1 MADYYA
7 RLLSWYTKGGF
18 TDELGKKHE
27 SGYHYPVAFW
37 EVLNEI
43 DFEHNFSPE
52 MYTKYYDAVVTEMHK
67 VSPETKFVGLS
78 MAMPSLNPNHFEYFL
93 NHANH
98 APGVPLDYISYHFYA
113 VPTVDQSPEV
123 QQFTFFAQADG
134 FLNTVRYIE
143 TIRKRLSPETKTMV
157 NEIGAISADDLT
169 QGEPGHVTQPI
180 PNSYWSLTGA
190 MYAYIFGEFTKMGI
204 DVAGESQLVGYPTQF
219 PSVSEVDWKDGS
231 PNPRLRVLQL
241 LHDNFGPGD
250 KVVDTDTTLF
260 TASPFIYSL
269 PVVTKD
275 GKKRILLVNKRD
287 RPFQVT
293 VPGISGGQLVYVD
306 QISGFSPPATA
317 KVSSDTLTLTGYSVA
332 AITLP

>member
-1 MADYYA
+1 
-7 RLLSWYTKGGF
+7 
-18 TDELGKKHE
+18 
-27 SGYHYPVAFW
+27 
-37 EVLNEI
+37 
-43 DFEHNFSPE
+43 
-52 MYTKYYDAVVTEMHK
+52 
-67 VSPETKFVGLS
+67 
-78 MAMPSLNPNHFEYFL
+78 
-93 NHANH
+93 
-98 APGVPLDYISYHFYA
+98 
-113 VPTVDQSPEV
+113 
-123 QQFTFFAQADG
+123 
-134 FLNTVRYIE
+134 
-143 TIRKRLSPETKTMV
+143 MV

-250 KVVDTDTTLF
+250 KVVEVDGTIF

-293 VPGISGGQLVYVD
+293 IPGISGGQQVYVD
-306 QISGFSPPATA
+306 QTSGFGPVGSA
-317 KVSSDTLTLTGYSVA
+317 KVASDTDTLNGFSVTA
-332 AITLP
+332 VTRYRNGPPTEWVRNSDAKR

>member
-1 MADYYA
+1 
-7 RLLSWYTKGGF
+7 
-18 TDELGKKHE
+18 
-27 SGYHYPVAFW
+27 
-37 EVLNEI
+37 
-43 DFEHNFSPE
+43 
-52 MYTKYYDAVVTEMHK
+52 
-67 VSPETKFVGLS
+67 
-78 MAMPSLNPNHFEYFL
+78 
-93 NHANH
+93 
-98 APGVPLDYISYHFYA
+98 
-113 VPTVDQSPEV
+113 
-123 QQFTFFAQADG
+123 
-134 FLNTVRYIE
+134 
-143 TIRKRLSPETKTMV
+143 MV

-241 LHDNFGPGD
+241 LHENFGPGD
-250 KVVDTDTTLF
+250 KVVDMDTTVSV
-260 TASPFIYSL
+260 SPFIYSL

-293 VPGISGGQLVYVD
+293 ISGISGGQLVYVD
-306 QISGFSPPATA
+306 QISGFGPPATA